1 MTRGAAAIPP
11 LLVTFL
17 AILAASGCA
26 SPARRTATLAP
37 PGSCVDLAYRARLD
51 DAQRESP
58 RRFKVRARACASGA
72 IVAEVRGGVGG
83 AFALAAA
90 RDGRGR
96 VVVIDERLVFDGPDS
111 PEFWRE
117 AIGFPWVGAVF
128 ADPGARGEIAR
139 AVHPWRLDVDD
150 DPSQPM
156 APTVIRIE
164 APDGSLALT
173 LERSLVAPADGPAPW
188 PEAPA
193 SFERRVFEDGPL
205 RATGAA
211 AP

>member
-11 LLVTFL
+11 LLVTLL
-17 AILAASGCA
+17 AMLALSGCA
-26 SPARRTATLAP
+26 SPARRTATPAP

-51 DAQRESP
+51 DTQRDGS

-90 RDGRGR
+90 RDGRAR
-96 VVVIDERLVFDGPDS
+96 VVVIDERLVFDGPDI
-111 PEFWRE
+111 PEFWRQ

-128 ADPGARGEIAR
+128 ADPGARDEIVR
-139 AVHPWRLDVDD
+139 AVDPWRLDIED
-150 DPSQPM
+150 DPAQPM
-156 APTVIRIE
+156 APATIRIK

-173 LERSLVAPADGPAPW
+173 LERTLVAPADGPAPW

-193 SFERRVFEDGPL
+193 SFERRVFEDGPM
-205 RATGAA
+205 RPAEAT